1 MSSAPSGISPRTGTR
16 AFGSPRALARG
27 GEGSDGPAGFR
38 PAIHPRAAPLLR
50 RCLVLA
56 LVFLPNTDASA
67 QLPQIPLPPEWSNSS
82 EFSFIQ
88 TRGNTESTTFG
99 LANELIAEWESTE
112 IKLEV
117 GALRTNT
124 TRFKRS
130 AVGTTENYQLEE
142 ESETRV
148 SAENY
153 HIRFRSDREYSERS
167 SIFGQLGWARNTF
180 TGIDARYVLVGGMS
194 TRWMEDEIHQLRS
207 SYGLTFTAQDDVV
220 PNPDAASTFIGLQV
234 SGEYEVQLTDNTELK
249 STLVVDENGF
259 DLADLRAD
267 WVTTLGVSMSD
278 HFGLQA
284 KFQYLFDNRPS
295 LVDVPLTSEQGE
307 SAGKVPIPLDKSDRV
322 LTMALVVNF

>member
-1 MSSAPSGISPRTGTR
+1 MLAPG
-16 AFGSPRALARG
+16 FLLA
-27 GEGSDGPAGFR
+27 SLVTPNAG
-38 PAIHPRAAPLLR
+38 AG
-50 RCLVLA
+50 
-56 LVFLPNTDASA
+56 A
-67 QLPQIPLPPEWSNSS
+67 QIPQIPLPPEWSNSS

-99 LANELIAEWESTE
+99 LANELITEWERTE
-112 IKLEV
+112 TRLEF

-124 TRFKRS
+124 TRFKR
-130 AVGTTENYQLEE
+130 AAIGTADDFRIEE

-153 HIRFRSDREYSERS
+153 HIRFRGDREVSERS
-167 SIFGQLGWARNTF
+167 SVFGQVGWARNTF
-180 TGIDARYVLVGGMS
+180 TGIDGRYVLVAGMA
-194 TRWMEDEIHQLRS
+194 TRWMEDEVHQLRS

-220 PNPDAASTFIGLQV
+220 PNPDASNTFIGLQV
-234 SGEYEVQLTDNTELK
+234 SGEYEIQLTDNTEVRT
-249 STLVVDENGF
+249 TLVVDENGF

-267 WVTTLGVSMSD
+267 WVSTLGVSMSE

-295 LVDVPLTSEQGE
+295 LVDVPLTSELGE
-307 SAGKVPIPLDKSDRV
+307 STGKVPIPLDKSDRV

>member
-1 MSSAPSGISPRTGTR
+1 MRAPGAVVPFS
-16 AFGSPRALARG
+16 
-27 GEGSDGPAGFR
+27 
-38 PAIHPRAAPLLR
+38 
-50 RCLVLA
+50 LVLA
-56 LVFLPNTDASA
+56 LLLGTGAEASA
-67 QLPQIPLPPEWSNSS
+67 QLPRISLPPEWSNSS

-99 LANELIAEWESTE
+99 LANELITEWERTE
-112 IKLEV
+112 TRLEF

-124 TRFKRS
+124 TRFRRS
-130 AVGTTENYQLEE
+130 ATGTADDFRIEE

-153 HIRFRSDREYSERS
+153 HIRLRGDREFSERS
-167 SIFGQLGWARNTF
+167 SVFGQLGWVRNTF
-180 TGIDARYVLVGGMS
+180 TGIDGRYVLVAGMS
-194 TRWMEDEIHQLRS
+194 TRWVEDEVHELRS

-220 PNPDAASTFIGLQV
+220 PNPDVRSTFIGLQV
-234 SGEYEVQLTDNTELK
+234 SGEYEIQLTDNTEFK

-259 DLADLRAD
+259 NPADLRAD
-267 WVTTLGVSMSD
+267 WVSTLGVSMSE

-295 LVDVPLTSEQGE
+295 LVDVPLTSAEGE
-307 SAGKVPIPLDKSDRV
+307 STGKVPIPLDKSDRV

>member
-1 MSSAPSGISPRTGTR
+1 MPLRRRIAGRGPIPGP
-16 AFGSPRALARG
+16 GSV
-27 GEGSDGPAGFR
+27 
-38 PAIHPRAAPLLR
+38 PAICLFLAFLLG
-50 RCLVLA
+50 
-56 LVFLPNTDASA
+56 PNAHASA
-67 QLPQIPLPPEWSNSS
+67 QLPRIPLPPEWSNSS

-99 LANELIAEWESTE
+99 LANELITEWERTE
-112 IKLEV
+112 TKLEV

-124 TRFKRS
+124 TRFRRA
-130 AVGTTENYQLEE
+130 AVGTAENYRLEE
-142 ESETRV
+142 TSETRV

-153 HIRFRSDREYSERS
+153 HIRFRGDREYTERS
-167 SIFGQLGWARNTF
+167 SIFGQLGWTRNTF
-180 TGIDARYVLVGGMS
+180 TGIDGRYVLVGGMS
-194 TRWMEDEIHQLRS
+194 TRWLEDEIHRLRS

-259 DLADLRAD
+259 NLADLRAD
-267 WVTTLGVSMSD
+267 WVSTLGVSMND

-295 LVDVPLTSEQGE
+295 LIDVPLTSEEGE
-307 SAGKVPIPLDKSDRV
+307 SAGKVPVPLDRSDRV

>member
-1 MSSAPSGISPRTGTR
+1 MRFPA
-16 AFGSPRALARG
+16 ADFVAGSTSRR
-27 GEGSDGPAGFR
+27 GPAFVS
-38 PAIHPRAAPLLR
+38 RAAVPFS
-50 RCLVLA
+50 
-56 LVFLPNTDASA
+56 LVFALLLGTGVDASA
-67 QLPQIPLPPEWSNSS
+67 QIPQIPLPPEWSNSS

-99 LANELIAEWESTE
+99 LANELITEWERTE
-112 IKLEV
+112 TKLEF

-130 AVGTTENYQLEE
+130 AIGTADDYRVEQ

-153 HIRFRSDREYSERS
+153 HIRLRGDREYSERS
-167 SIFGQLGWARNTF
+167 SVFGQLGWARNTF
-180 TGIDARYVLVGGMS
+180 TGIDGRYVLVAGMS
-194 TRWMEDEIHQLRS
+194 TRWMEDEVHQLRS
-207 SYGLTFTAQDDVV
+207 SYGLTVTRQDDVV
-220 PNPDAASTFIGLQV
+220 PDPDAAKTFLGLQV
-234 SGEYEVQLTDNTELK
+234 SGEYEIQLTDNTELK

-259 DLADLRAD
+259 NPADLRAD
-267 WVTTLGVSMSD
+267 WVTSLGVSMSE

-295 LVDVPLTSEQGE
+295 LVDVPLTSMQGE
-307 SAGKVPIPLDKSDRV
+307 STGKVPIPLDKSDRV

>member
-1 MSSAPSGISPRTGTR
+1 MGVCL
-16 AFGSPRALARG
+16 ALA
-27 GEGSDGPAGFR
+27 
-38 PAIHPRAAPLLR
+38 LLFG
-50 RCLVLA
+50 A
-56 LVFLPNTDASA
+56 KAEASA
-67 QLPQIPLPPEWSNSS
+67 QFPDIPLPPEWSNST

-99 LANELIAEWESTE
+99 LANELITEWERTE
-112 IKLEV
+112 TRLEV
-117 GALRTNT
+117 SALRTNT

-130 AVGTTENYQLEE
+130 AVGTAGDYRLEE

-153 HIRFRSDREYSERS
+153 NIRFRGDREYSERS
-167 SIFGQLGWARNTF
+167 SVFGQLGWTRNTF
-180 TGIDARYVLVGGMS
+180 TGINARYVLVGGMS

-207 SYGLTFTAQDDVV
+207 SYGLTVTSQDDVV
-220 PNPDAASTFIGLQV
+220 ADPDAASTFVGLQV

-259 DLADLRAD
+259 DPADLRAD
-267 WVTTLGVSMSD
+267 WVSTLGVSMND

-284 KFQYLFDNRPS
+284 KFQYLFDNKPS
-295 LVDVPLTSEQGE
+295 LVDAPLTSELGE
-307 SAGKVPIPLDKSDRV
+307 SAGKVPVPLGKSDRV

>member
-1 MSSAPSGISPRTGTR
+1 MHAPGAVVPFS
-16 AFGSPRALARG
+16 
-27 GEGSDGPAGFR
+27 
-38 PAIHPRAAPLLR
+38 
-50 RCLVLA
+50 LVLA
-56 LVFLPNTDASA
+56 LLLGTGAEASA

-99 LANELIAEWESTE
+99 LANELITEWERTE
-112 IKLEV
+112 TRLEF

-124 TRFKRS
+124 TRFRRS
-130 AVGTTENYQLEE
+130 ATGTADDFRIEE

-153 HIRFRSDREYSERS
+153 HIRLRGDREFSERS
-167 SIFGQLGWARNTF
+167 SVFGQLGWVRNTF
-180 TGIDARYVLVGGMS
+180 TGIDGRYVLVAGMS
-194 TRWMEDEIHQLRS
+194 TRWVEDEVHELRS

-220 PNPDAASTFIGLQV
+220 PNPDVRSTFIGLQV
-234 SGEYEVQLTDNTELK
+234 SGEYEIQLTDNTEFR

-259 DLADLRAD
+259 NPADLRAD
-267 WVTTLGVSMSD
+267 WVSTLGVSMSE

-295 LVDVPLTSEQGE
+295 LVDVPLTSAEGE
-307 SAGKVPIPLDKSDRV
+307 STGKVPVPLDKSDRV

>member
-1 MSSAPSGISPRTGTR
+1 MPSRAVTRVPFGPPIPAPRLASAPLSLFRGCL
-16 AFGSPRALARG
+16 ALAL
-27 GEGSDGPAGFR
+27 F
-38 PAIHPRAAPLLR
+38 
-50 RCLVLA
+50 LVP
-56 LVFLPNTDASA
+56 VDDASA

-99 LANELIAEWESTE
+99 LANELITEWERTE
-112 IKLEV
+112 TRLEV

-124 TRFKRS
+124 TRFRRS
-130 AVGTTENYQLEE
+130 AVGTVENYRLEE

-153 HIRFRSDREYSERS
+153 HVRFRGDREFSEKS
-167 SIFGQLGWARNTF
+167 SIFGQVGWARNTF

-194 TRWMEDEIHQLRS
+194 TRWMDDEIHQLRS

-220 PNPDAASTFIGLQV
+220 PNPDVANSFIGLQV

-259 DLADLRAD
+259 DPADLRAD

-295 LVDVPLTSEQGE
+295 LVDVPLTSLDGA

>member
-1 MSSAPSGISPRTGTR
+1 MLAPGII
-16 AFGSPRALARG
+16 LA
-27 GEGSDGPAGFR
+27 SLL
-38 PAIHPRAAPLLR
+38 AA
-50 RCLVLA
+50 
-56 LVFLPNTDASA
+56 NTNASA
-67 QLPQIPLPPEWSNSS
+67 QIPQISLPPEWSNSS

-99 LANELIAEWESTE
+99 LANELITEWERTE
-112 IKLEV
+112 TRLEI

-124 TRFKRS
+124 TRLKRS
-130 AVGTTENYQLEE
+130 AIGTADDYRLEE

-153 HIRFRSDREYSERS
+153 HIRFRGDREFSERS
-167 SIFGQLGWARNTF
+167 SVFGQLGWTRNTF
-180 TGIDARYVLVGGMS
+180 TGIDGRYVLVAGMS
-194 TRWMEDEIHQLRS
+194 TRWMEDEVHQLRS
-207 SYGLTFTAQDDVV
+207 SYGLTLTAQDDVV
-220 PNPDAASTFIGLQV
+220 PNPDAAGTFIGLQI
-234 SGEYEVQLTDNTELK
+234 SGEYEIQLTDNTELK

-267 WVTTLGVSMSD
+267 WVSSLGVSMNE

-295 LVDVPLTSEQGE
+295 LVDVPLTSLQGE
-307 SAGKVPIPLDKSDRV
+307 STGKVPIPLDKSDRV